1 LHKIIIMKTTIA
13 RKIQRT
19 IILVLLITSFHVD
32 AQTNNAVYDKALA
45 DSLGADEYG
54 MKMYVLVMLKTGTNT
69 TESKAATDSLFAGHM
84 QNIGRLVEMKKLVVA
99 GPLQKNDKNYRG
111 IFILNVKTLEDA
123 KALINT
129 DPAVKAKLLD
139 ADMFLWYGS
148 AALTIYLPYHEKVQ
162 KTKF

>member
-1 LHKIIIMKTTIA
+1 MTHRIFKLMSTLIMLILCVGSLHA
-13 RKIQRT
+13 
-19 IILVLLITSFHVD
+19 V
-32 AQTNNAVYDKALA
+32 AQSDNSVYDKALA

-69 TESKAATDSLFAGHM
+69 TESKAVTDSLFQGHM
-84 QNIGRLVEMKKLVVA
+84 KNIGRLVEMKKLVVA

-111 IFILNVKTLEDA
+111 IFILNVKTLEEA
-123 KALINT
+123 KSLIDT

-148 AALTIYLPYHEKVQ
+148 AALPIYLPYHDKVQ
-162 KTKF
+162 KGKF